1 VRTTR
6 KSRSARVA
14 AAAMAAGLMLAACSG
29 AEVVEGEED
38 ATADG
43 GVEGDASEEE
53 AGDGS
58 ELETDAPADED
69 AILIGA
75 IHPLTGGLAEDGES
89 MSAAVEMAID
99 DINEAGGIES
109 MDGRELGLV
118 RADSEGSAEVAQTE
132 AQRMIDQGVSAIVG
146 PFQSAVAVNL
156 ASLAERSQVPFVVD
170 VAVANEVITEG
181 SQFTFRIQP
190 NATAM
195 GEIGAQTLAE
205 LAESTGE
212 EIARVVHMHDET
224 EFGSSIN
231 SAFAAEAEQLG
242 IEVVESISYDP
253 FGVSD
258 LTTELSRV
266 DAADV
271 DVLVATGYYGDG
283 VLLARE
289 AAAVRPGIKGV
300 FGIANGAFDIDE
312 FPGAT
317 DGAGDLYMN
326 ANYHWDANSD
336 RVLDLRER
344 YTERFDR
351 PMRTAAVLAYQA
363 VEIIAAG
370 LEEAGDSDPAALRDG
385 ISGVSIDD
393 PLLAYGA
400 PIEFDETGE
409 NVNARPIV
417 MQVQGEDIPQ
427 VFPEEFAE
435 ADLIFPGTPWDE

>member
-1 VRTTR
+1 M
-6 KSRSARVA
+6 SI
-14 AAAMAAGLMLAACSG
+14 AMAMVLTACTG
-29 AEVVEGEED
+29 AEVTEDED
-38 ATADG
+38 A
-43 GVEGDASEEE
+43 
-53 AGDGS
+53 
-58 ELETDAPADED
+58 DAPADTEDTTDTDDTDDTDEPDEAAAEDLLAEEPDED

-75 IHPLTGGLAEDGES
+75 IHPLTGGLAEDGIS
-89 MSAAVEMAID
+89 MSSAVQMAID
-99 DINEAGGIES
+99 DINEAGGIEAL
-109 MDGRELGLV
+109 DGRQLGFV
-118 RADSEGSAEVAQTE
+118 AADSEGSAEVAQTE
-132 AQRMIDQGVSAIVG
+132 AQRMIDQGVSAMIG

-170 VAVANEVITEG
+170 VAVADEVITES
-181 SQFTFRIQP
+181 SQYTFRIQP

-212 EIARVVHMHDET
+212 EIARVVHLHDET

-231 SAFAAEAEQLG
+231 SAFAAEAESLG

-289 AAAVRPGIKGV
+289 AAAVQPDIKGV

-312 FPGAT
+312 FPNDT
-317 DGAGDLYMN
+317 DGNGEFYLN
-326 ANYHWDANSD
+326 ANYHYDAQSD
-336 RVLDLRER
+336 RVQDLRER
-344 YTERFDR
+344 YEERFDR
-351 PMRTAAVLAYQA
+351 PMRTAAILAYQA
-363 VEIIAAG
+363 VEVIAAG
-370 LEEAGDSDPAALRDG
+370 LEIAGDADPVALREG
-385 ISGVSIDD
+385 ISQVSIED
-393 PLLAYGA
+393 PLLAYGE
-400 PIEFDETGE
+400 PITFDETGE
-409 NVNARPIV
+409 TTSARPIV
-417 MQVQGEDIPQ
+417 MQVQGENIPQ

-435 ADLIFPGTPWDE
+435 EDVIFPGTPWDD

>member
-6 KSRSARVA
+6 KSRSVRLAAVA
-14 AAAMAAGLMLAACSG
+14 MVSGLLLAACSG
-29 AEVVEGEED
+29 AEVVEGEDE
-38 ATADG
+38 AADG
-43 GVEGDASEEE
+43 GVEGDAAEV
-53 AGDGS
+53 GDDDAS
-58 ELETDAPADED
+58 ELETDLPADED

-75 IHPLTGGLAEDGES
+75 IHPLTGGLAEDGVS
-89 MSAAVEMAID
+89 MSSAVEMAID

-109 MDGRELGLV
+109 MGGRELALV

-146 PFQSAVAVNL
+146 PFQSAVAVNI

-170 VAVANEVITEG
+170 VAVADEVITEG

-205 LAESTGE
+205 LADSTGE

-231 SAFAAEAEQLG
+231 SSFAAEAEELG

-266 DAADV
+266 NAADV

-289 AAAVRPGIKGV
+289 AAAVQPDIKGV

-317 DGAGDLYMN
+317 DGAGELYMN

-336 RVLDLRER
+336 RVQELRER
-344 YTERFDR
+344 YMERFDR

-370 LEEAGDSDPAALRDG
+370 LEAAGDSDPVALRDG

-435 ADLIFPGTPWDE
+435 TELIFPGTPWDE